1 MAIAFQCRCGAL
13 QGELDL
19 AGVYTRA
26 TCHCRDCQAFA
37 RALGRSDV
45 LDAAGGTDVLAM
57 LPSALRITTG
67 QEHLACL
74 SLGPKGLY
82 RWHAACCAT
91 PIANTPR
98 DPGMAYVGVLA
109 SCVADPLQLDG
120 AMGPSRAMVG
130 RASATAPVRST
141 PLQTTW
147 TVIRTIVGIVGARLR
162 GRHRPN
168 PFFEPGTAEPIRAP
182 RILTREERAA
192 ASTA

>member
-1 MAIAFQCRCGAL
+1 
-13 QGELDL
+13 
-19 AGVYTRA
+19 
-26 TCHCRDCQAFA
+26 
-37 RALGRSDV
+37 
-45 LDAAGGTDVLAM
+45 M

-147 TVIRTIVGIVGARLR
+147 TVIRTIAGIVGARLR
-162 GRHRPN
+162 GRHRRN

-182 RILTREERAA
+182 RVLTREERAA
-192 ASTA
+192 ASA